1 MLKPSPRMSIPDHI
15 ARKVCKYADRSRD
28 VGTSGGGGGGE
39 RKRRQTTRRKTD
51 GGNMTEFV
59 KKIRKTGKGEA
70 ERGSLRM
77 KGRER
82 KKEQKDRGSNLSSSL
97 ERCDHT
103 E

>member
-28 VGTSGGGGGGE
+28 RTRGG